1 VADAPWLFAVA
12 AIFGFAGSFLW
23 WKLLILQVIVRTD
36 RFPGVYSVRC
46 RCCLTNS
53 RDIQTVLDLLTSK

>member
-1 VADAPWLFAVA
+1 VADAPWL
-12 AIFGFAGSFLW
+12 FAGSFLW